1 LLFVLD
7 LMPRAKPC
15 QHHLR
20 HVNAVNLPKGRDP
33 VSSELLKFM
42 RDRDEILNLNVR
54 WLCPKCFT
62 LETRELRK
70 THQMKSHLDDLEGIE
85 HIESDQ
91 HDTDNE
97 SSEENVSSQSSCLT
111 SSSSRKSF
119 SSSDGLY
126 ELSYKQEKAKDK
138 LARIFEVL
146 DLPPIH
152 DQ

>member
-1 LLFVLD
+1 
-7 LMPRAKPC
+7 MPRAKPC

-20 HVNAVNLPKGRDP
+20 HVNAVNLPKGRHP

-54 WLCPKCFT
+54 WLCPRCFT
-62 LETRELRK
+62 FETKELRK
-70 THQMKSHLDDLEGIE
+70 THQMETQLNDMEEIE

-91 HDTDNE
+91 HDTDDE

-111 SSSSRKSF
+111 SSSSRKSS
-119 SSSDGLY
+119 SSSDDLY

-138 LARIFEVL
+138 LARIFEAL
-146 DLPPIH
+146 D
-152 DQ
+152 